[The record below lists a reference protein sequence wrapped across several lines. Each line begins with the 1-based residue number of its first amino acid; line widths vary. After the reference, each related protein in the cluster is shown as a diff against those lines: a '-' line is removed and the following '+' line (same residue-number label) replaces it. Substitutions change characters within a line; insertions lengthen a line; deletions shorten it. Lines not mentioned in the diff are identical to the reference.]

1 MKTNMTLATLF
12 LGTILALTVPATA
25 NAQTSRASGTSYRSN
40 STKSETTKST
50 ATVKTQSH
58 NNNDRNSNTRS
69 TPYNSRANY
78 DKQHRQNHDQANRPS
93 NPPAHHNPAPV
104 HHNPAPGHHTPA
116 PAHHNPVHHNPAH
129 RPAPAPRHHDMPRS
143 VAFRSNGHYNNT
155 PYHGRHYRDDYRI
168 GRRINRLPSHYRTV
182 NHRGVRYYYYD
193 GIYYR
198 PYGNSYVIV
207 RPPYGV
213 TLASA
218 IINTGLYLVD
228 FAFYSERTSRFVSSQ
243 RLARELGLRQSYA
256 YSDEDYFY
264 EDGIYYIL
272 NSRGEYVSIV
282 PPAGALVGELP
293 YDATRI
299 VLRGYELYQVD
310 DTIYRLTSY
319 DGQPVFEVLG
329 QRY

>member
-1 MKTNMTLATLF
+1 MKTNTTLATLF
-12 LGTILALTVPATA
+12 IGTFLALAVPAS
-25 NAQTSRASGTSYRSN
+25 AQTSRASGTSYRSN
-40 STKSETTKST
+40 STKTETTKST
-50 ATVKTQSH
+50 AVKPQNHS
-58 NNNDRNSNTRS
+58 NNDRNSNTRS
-69 TPYNSRANY
+69 TPYNSRANQ

-104 HHNPAPGHHTPA
+104 HHKPA
-116 PAHHNPVHHNPAH
+116 PVHHHPAPVHHHPAPSPAH

-143 VAFRSNGHYNNT
+143 VAFRSNGHYNNA

-168 GRRINRLPSHYRTV
+168 GRRITRLPSHYRTI

-218 IINTGLYLVD
+218 IINAGLYMVD
-228 FAFYSERTSRFVSSQ
+228 FAFYSERTSRFISSQ
-243 RLARELGLRQSYA
+243 RLARELGLRQTYA
-256 YSDEDYFY
+256 YSNEDYFY

-282 PPAGALVGELP
+282 PPAGAIVGELP

-299 VLRGYELYQVD
+299 IIRGYELYQVD

-319 DGQPVFEVLG
+319 DGQPVYEVLG

>member
-1 MKTNMTLATLF
+1 MKTNTTLATLF
-12 LGTILALTVPATA
+12 IGTFLALAVPA

-40 STKSETTKST
+40 STKTETTKST
-50 ATVKTQSH
+50 AVKPQNHS
-58 NNNDRNSNTRS
+58 NNDRNSNTRS
-69 TPYNSRANY
+69 TPYNSRANQ

-104 HHNPAPGHHTPA
+104 HHKPA
-116 PAHHNPVHHNPAH
+116 PVHHHPAPVHHHPAPSPAH

-143 VAFRSNGHYNNT
+143 VAFRSNGHYNNA

-168 GRRINRLPSHYRTV
+168 GRRITRLPSHYRTI

-218 IINTGLYLVD
+218 IINAGLYMVD
-228 FAFYSERTSRFVSSQ
+228 FAFYSERTSRFISSQ
-243 RLARELGLRQSYA
+243 RLARELGLRQTYA
-256 YSDEDYFY
+256 YSNEDYFY

-282 PPAGALVGELP
+282 PPAGAIVGELP

-299 VLRGYELYQVD
+299 IIRGYELYQVD

-319 DGQPVFEVLG
+319 DGQPVYEVLG